1 LISGKDSA
9 AIEKLGGK
17 FVPYANFKM
26 KELMHLNEPPKNEY
40 LKKPKV
46 PE

>member
-1 LISGKDSA
+1 M
-9 AIEKLGGK
+9 EKLGGK

-26 KELMHLNEPPKNEY
+26 KELTYLNDVPKNEY